1 MAGNTRI
8 TKAELT
14 ALINRMFGGAPPKLV
29 SRTNIAFCVEWQG
42 FSAAGELSPLALGSA
57 A

>member
-14 ALINRMFGGAPPKLV
+14 ALSNRMFGGAPPNLI
-29 SRTNIAFCVEWQG
+29 SHTAFCVEWQG
-42 FSAAGELSPLALGSA
+42 FSAAGELSPLVLGSPA
-57 A
+57 